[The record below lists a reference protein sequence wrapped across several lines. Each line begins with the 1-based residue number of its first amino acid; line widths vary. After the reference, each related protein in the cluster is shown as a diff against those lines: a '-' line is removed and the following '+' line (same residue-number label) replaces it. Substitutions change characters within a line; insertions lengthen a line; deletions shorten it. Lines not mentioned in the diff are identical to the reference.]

1 MCSVCVNYK
10 HELCA
15 VGAQR
20 AGSFTNGMSNWTE
33 FFFFFPILDISS
45 FYFFNFSRYFYQ
57 PIFTSSSVRNISNIA
72 KLMRWFFSQICL
84 SSKKKEREGFSQQKS
99 EIVSMLKSICGLH
112 MCICSHGILILN
124 FKQKKK
130 SGYKIGYT
138 LITLLGD
145 NNINI

>member
-1 MCSVCVNYK
+1 MFFTSATAVHHQVLNVPEYIKKIIIEAEKNNY
-10 HELCA
+10 
-15 VGAQR
+15 
-20 AGSFTNGMSNWTE
+20 SS
-33 FFFFFPILDISS
+33 ILDISS

-124 FKQKKK
+124 FKQKKNQVTK
-130 SGYKIGYT
+130 QDTHSSLCLEI
-138 LITLLGD
+138 ITS
-145 NNINI
+145 IYS